1 MEQLVRVLKTNDDGT
16 AHVIHIRESAC
27 SGDCHKC
34 SGCGAVQ
41 QSVSFI
47 ARNPIHARPGDL
59 VTVRAESGPVLLAAA
74 ILYMLPVVLFF
85 AGYLAGYLLWGRG
98 AIAGCASFALGIV
111 AGVLYDRLVA
121 KKKETVYTI
130 IGYPYTNPDS

>member
-1 MEQLVRVLKTNDDGT
+1 MEQLVRILKTNEDGT
-16 AHVIHIRESAC
+16 AQVVHVRESAC

-41 QSVSFI
+41 QSMIFT
-47 ARNPIHARPGDL
+47 AQNPINAATGEL

-74 ILYMLPVVLFF
+74 VLYMLPVVLFF
-85 AGYLAGYLLWGRG
+85 LGYLAGYMMWDQGG
-98 AIAGCASFALGIV
+98 IFGCLTFCLGIV
-111 AGVLYDRLVA
+111 GAVLYDRRAV

-130 IGYPYTNPDS
+130 IGYPQTLPDS

>member
-1 MEQLVRVLKTNDDGT
+1 MEQLVRVLKTNEDGT
-16 AHVIHIRESAC
+16 AQVIHVRESAC

-41 QSVSFI
+41 QSVI
-47 ARNPIHARPGDL
+47 LTAQNPIFAKAGEL

-74 ILYMLPVVLFF
+74 ILYIVPVALFF
-85 AGYLAGYLLWGRG
+85 LGYLAGQLLWQLGG
-98 AIAGCASFALGIV
+98 MTACLAFGLGITAAV
-111 AGVLYDRLVA
+111 VYDRSVL

-130 IGYPYTNPDS
+130 IGYPHILPES

>member
-1 MEQLVRVLKTNDDGT
+1 MEQLVRVLKTNNDGT
-16 AHVIHIRESAC
+16 AQVVHVRESAC

-41 QSVSFI
+41 QSVI
-47 ARNPIHARPGDL
+47 LMAQNPIHAKNGEL

-74 ILYMLPVVLFF
+74 ILYMLPVMLFF
-85 AGYLAGYLLWGRG
+85 LGYLAGHMLWEQGG
-98 AIAGCASFALGIV
+98 MVACLAFGLGIV
-111 AGVLYDRLVA
+111 GAVVYDRRVV

-130 IGYPYTNPDS
+130 IGYPQILPES